1 MRLAQ
6 LLAADA
12 GLGGILVR
20 GDADTI
26 VNELRALMPVHR
38 CPVHIDRERLLG
50 GLDLSATLA
59 TGRPVTAPGLIET
72 SAGGVLVVYGAERL
86 EPDIAG
92 ALAAA
97 LDAGSIRL
105 VLIDNGMD
113 GETVPDMLTERV
125 AFWLDGDAA
134 VHVDTLANVGG
145 NLAISDDALRS
156 IAATAAA
163 LGISSMRALLFAVRA
178 AKALARCD
186 GALSV
191 NDAHVVEA
199 ARLVLVPRA
208 TQWPEE
214 APDEADAPPETRAE
228 GDNAGDA
235 GGPLADTVL
244 DAVKATLPTGLL
256 DAIRARVAGGK
267 AKGRGR
273 GARRRASTRGRP
285 VGTRPGLPR
294 GGARLALLDTLRAAA
309 PWQKL
314 RGAQARLAV
323 RKADL
328 RVRRFRDRAVMTTIF
343 AVDASGSAAAARMA
357 EAKGAVELLLTQAY
371 VKRAQVALIAFR
383 GDGAATIMPP
393 TRSLTR
399 ARKLLADL
407 PGGGG
412 TPIAAGLDAARLL
425 ALSERAKDRTPH
437 IVLLTDGRANM
448 PADGTAQAL
457 AEQAAAAVA
466 RDGLDATLIDI
477 SARPRAEGQRLADAL
492 GGRYIALPRGGAA
505 DLSRAIS

>member
-1 MRLAQ
+1 MSLAQ
-6 LLAADA
+6 MLAADA

-20 GDADTI
+20 GEADAI

-72 SAGGVLVVYGAERL
+72 SAGGVLVVHGAERL

-97 LDAGSIRL
+97 LDAGTIRL
-105 VLIDNGMD
+105 VLIDNGVD
-113 GETVPDMLTERV
+113 GETVPDVLAERV
-125 AFWLDGDAA
+125 AFWADSGDVATGELSDGASD
-134 VHVDTLANVGG
+134 DPI
-145 NLAISDDALRS
+145 ISDQALHS

-163 LGISSMRALLFAVRA
+163 LGISSIRAPLFAVRA
-178 AKALARCD
+178 AKALARYE
-186 GALSV
+186 GADAVS
-191 NDAHVVEA
+191 DAHVVDA
-199 ARLVLVPRA
+199 VRFVLVPRA

-214 APDEADAPPETRAE
+214 APDEASPAPDTQANGE
-228 GDNAGDA
+228 NAGDA
-235 GGPLADTVL
+235 GGPLADTIL
-244 DAVKATLPTGLL
+244 DAVKATLPPGLL
-256 DAIRARVAGGK
+256 DAIRARAAGGK

-273 GARRRASTRGRP
+273 GARRRAPTRGRP

-314 RGAQARLAV
+314 RGASERIAV

-328 RVRRFRDRAVMTTIF
+328 RVRRFRDRAAMTTIF

-383 GDGAATIMPP
+383 GEGAATIVPP

-399 ARKLLADL
+399 ACKLLADL

-412 TPIAAGLDAARLL
+412 TPIAAGLEAARTL

-457 AEQAAAAVA
+457 AEQAAQAVA

-492 GGRYIALPRGGAA
+492 GGRYIVLPRGGAA
-505 DLSRAIS
+505 DVSRAIS

>member
-1 MRLAQ
+1 MSLAQ
-6 LLAADA
+6 MLAADA

-20 GDADTI
+20 GEADAI

-72 SAGGVLVVYGAERL
+72 SAGGVLVVHGAERL

-97 LDAGSIRL
+97 LDAGTIRL
-105 VLIDNGMD
+105 VLIDNGVD
-113 GETVPDMLTERV
+113 GETVPDVLAERV
-125 AFWLDGDAA
+125 AFWADGDDGVVAGVSGHA
-134 VHVDTLANVGG
+134 GDDPV
-145 NLAISDDALRS
+145 ISDQALHS
-156 IAATAAA
+156 IAATARA
-163 LGISSMRALLFAVRA
+163 LGISSMRAPLFALRA
-178 AKALARCD
+178 AKALARGC
-186 GALSV
+186 GARVVSDTHLV
-191 NDAHVVEA
+191 DAV
-199 ARLVLVPRA
+199 RLVLVPRA
-208 TQWPEE
+208 RQWPE
-214 APDEADAPPETRAE
+214 AQDEAESPPETQAE
-228 GDNAGDA
+228 GQGSGDA
-235 GGPLADTVL
+235 GEPLADTIL
-244 DAVKATLPTGLL
+244 DAVKAVLPPGLL
-256 DAIRARVAGGK
+256 DAIRARAAGGK

-273 GARRRASTRGRP
+273 GARRRAPTRGRP

-314 RGAQARLAV
+314 RGASERIAV

-328 RVRRFRDRAVMTTIF
+328 RVRRFRDRAAMTTIF

-383 GDGAATIMPP
+383 GEGAATIVPP

-412 TPIAAGLDAARLL
+412 TPIAAGLEAARTL

-448 PADGTAQAL
+448 PAGGTAQAL
-457 AEQAAAAVA
+457 AEQAAQAVA

-505 DLSRAIS
+505 DVTRAMS

>member
-1 MRLAQ
+1 MSLAQ

-12 GLGGILVR
+12 GLGGIWVR
-20 GDADTI
+20 GDADAI
-26 VNELRALMPVHR
+26 VKQLRALMPVHR

-59 TGRPVTAPGLIET
+59 TGHPVTAPGLLET
-72 SAGGVLVVYGAERL
+72 SAGGAVVVNGAERL

-105 VLIDNGMD
+105 VLIDNGVD
-113 GETVPDMLTERV
+113 GETVPDVLAERV
-125 AFWLDGDAA
+125 AFWADADDPVAAGLSGDAGDDP
-134 VHVDTLANVGG
+134 V
-145 NLAISDDALRS
+145 ISDEALHS
-156 IAATAAA
+156 IAATAGA
-163 LGISSMRALLFAVRA
+163 LGISSMRAPLFAIRA
-178 AKALARCD
+178 ARALARGD
-186 GALSV
+186 NARVVS
-191 NDAHVVEA
+191 DAHLVEA
-199 ARLVLVPRA
+199 VRLVLVPRA
-208 TQWPEE
+208 TQWPQES
-214 APDEADAPPETRAE
+214 PDAAESPPETDAKGE
-228 GDNAGDA
+228 GAGDA
-235 GGPLADTVL
+235 GGPLADAVL
-244 DAVKATLPTGLL
+244 DAVKATLPPGLL
-256 DAIRARVAGGK
+256 DAIRARAVGGK

-273 GARRRASTRGRP
+273 GARRRAPTRGRP

-314 RGAQARLAV
+314 RGAQARIAV

-328 RVRRFRDRAVMTTIF
+328 RVRRFRDRAAMTTIF

-383 GDGAATIMPP
+383 GEGAATIVPP

-399 ARKLLADL
+399 ARKLLAEL

-448 PADGTAQAL
+448 PADGNAQVL
-457 AEQAAAAVA
+457 AEQAAQAVA

-505 DLSRAIS
+505 DVSRAIS

>member
-1 MRLAQ
+1 MSPAQ
-6 LLAADA
+6 LLAADG

-20 GDADTI
+20 GDAEGLI
-26 VNELRALMPVHR
+26 AELRQLLQVHR
-38 CPVHIDRERLLG
+38 CPAHVDADRLLG

-59 TGRPVTAPGLIET
+59 AGRPVISPGLIET
-72 SAGGVLVVYGAERL
+72 AAGGVIVVTGAERL
-86 EPDIAG
+86 EPEIAG
-92 ALAAA
+92 TFAAA
-97 LDAGSIRL
+97 LDATTIRL
-105 VLIDNGMD
+105 VLIDRGVE
-113 GETVPDMLTERV
+113 GEAVPEALAERL
-125 AFWLDGDAA
+125 AFWIDADDMPTGVTKGAAEHTPIMSDSVLKMIAEAA
-134 VHVDTLANVGG
+134 V
-145 NLAISDDALRS
+145 
-156 IAATAAA
+156 A
-163 LGISSMRALLFAVRA
+163 LGVESMRAPLFAVRT
-178 AKALARCD
+178 AKALARLD
-186 GALSV
+186 GSDAVSE
-191 NDAHVVEA
+191 AHVIEA
-199 ARLVLVPRA
+199 VRRVLVPRA
-208 TQWPEE
+208 TQWPE
-214 APDEADAPPETRAE
+214 AQDEAAPPPDAQAQGE
-228 GDNAGDA
+228 GQGEA

-244 DAVKATLPTGLL
+244 EAVKATLPPGLL
-256 DAIRARVAGGK
+256 ETIRARAARGK

-273 GARRRASTRGRP
+273 GARRRAPTRGRP
-285 VGTRPGLPR
+285 AGVRPGLPR

-314 RGAQARLAV
+314 RGAQARIAV

-328 RVRRFRDRAVMTTIF
+328 RVRRFRDRTGMTTIF

-383 GDGAATIMPP
+383 GDSAETIVPP

-399 ARKLLADL
+399 ARRLLAEL

-412 TPIAAGLDAARLL
+412 TPMAAGLHAARTL

-448 PADGTAQAL
+448 PADGTAQAS
-457 AEQAAAAVA
+457 AEQAAKSIA

-505 DLSRAIS
+505 DVSRAIS